1 MEGPNYF
8 IDDFY
13 NFHVKEGV
21 TVGQIVSDE
30 IKELAAPH
38 WLSFPPSHPFIAD
51 FIAILY
57 SFLCF
62 CNISANGFLVFLFIK
77 ESSLR
82 TPSNLFILNLAVS
95 DLILIMT
102 NGIPIAI
109 SPFFGN
115 YWSWGSAYCKFYGFC
130 GAVTGG
136 VSLFTI
142 AFIAYDRYHNI
153 TNKYKTPTFTFTGS
167 YLSLLFIWVIT
178 LLINLPPAIGAEWRW
193 KVFL

>member
-1 MEGPNYF
+1 MNIHETWYQSFDGIEYFPQFDWLLSNGGNVHPWNIISECLLNFIFPSIWEASVCLDNYKNLFRYFHNPVFHGLHMEGPNYF
-8 IDDFY
+8 MDDFY

-82 TPSNLFILNLAVS
+82 TPS
-95 DLILIMT
+95 MT
-102 NGIPIAI
+102 NIIPISI
-109 SPFFGN
+109 YSFFGN
-115 YWSWGSAYCKFYGFC
+115 YWSCGSA
-130 GAVTGG
+130 
-136 VSLFTI
+136 
-142 AFIAYDRYHNI
+142 
-153 TNKYKTPTFTFTGS
+153 
-167 YLSLLFIWVIT
+167 
-178 LLINLPPAIGAEWRW
+178 
-193 KVFL
+193 